1 MQLTKETQAKK
12 VDISGKI
19 FTNKKRRSLKVSS
32 FDFKRPAKFSKD
44 QFRILEMIYNSF
56 GRMTETGLSV
66 QLRTIAEIRILSL
79 EQKTFSEYIESLQ
92 SICYLNT
99 IGSSAFKADTILQF
113 DNKLIFI
120 ILDRMLGGKGE
131 EIQSRE
137 FTDIEVSIIRGIIN
151 EFLLILKDAWANIVD
166 LSFKIKSEETNPQF
180 VRVIPLNEMCA
191 VIEFDMKLGQ
201 KTGKFSFCL
210 PFMAIESVLGKLTTR
225 RWFAESEENSEAK
238 NKILMF
244 KSLSEA
250 ELSASVILGQAE
262 ISLKDLKSLE
272 IGDVIKLDQNIFKD
286 LDMKIEGNMIFKV
299 QAGKICRNLAVQI
312 VKVMEI
318 T

>member
-1 MQLTKETQAKK
+1 MQVTKETQTKK
-12 VDISGKI
+12 VDMSGKI
-19 FTNKKRRSLKVSS
+19 FTNKKRRTLQVNA

-56 GRMTETGLSV
+56 GRIAETSLSV
-66 QLRTIAEIRILSL
+66 QLRTLAEIRILSI

-92 SICYLNT
+92 SICYINI

-120 ILDRMLGGKGE
+120 ILDRLLGGKGE
-131 EIQSRE
+131 EIQNRE

-151 EFLLILKDAWANIVD
+151 EFLSTLKDAWANIVD
-166 LSFKIKSEETNPQF
+166 LSFKIKNEETNPQF

-238 NKILMF
+238 NKILLF
-244 KSLSEA
+244 KSLA
-250 ELSASVILGQAE
+250 KADLSASVILGQAE

-286 LDMKIEGNMIFKV
+286 LNMNVEGNLVFKV

-318 T
+318 K

>member
-1 MQLTKETQAKK
+1 MQVKKEIQTRN
-12 VDISGKI
+12 VEISGKI
-19 FTNKKRRSLKVSS
+19 FTNKKRKTLQVQT

-56 GRMTETGLSV
+56 GRIAETNLSV
-66 QLRTIAEIRILSL
+66 QLRTLAEIRILNI
-79 EQKTFSEYIESLQ
+79 EQKTFAEYIESLPEL
-92 SICYLNT
+92 CYLNI

-120 ILDRMLGGKGE
+120 ILDRLLGGKGE
-131 EIQSRE
+131 EIQNRE
-137 FTDIEVSIIRGIIN
+137 FTDIEISIVQGIIN
-151 EFLLILKDAWANIVD
+151 EFLSTLKDAWTNIVE

-191 VIEFDMKLGQ
+191 VIEFEMKIGN
-201 KTGKFSFCL
+201 KAGKFSFCL

-225 RWFAESEENSEAK
+225 RWFAESEENSEA
-238 NKILMF
+238 NNRMLML
-244 KSLSEA
+244 KSLIEA
-250 ELSASVILGQAE
+250 ELSGSVILGRAK

-272 IGDVIKLDQNIFKD
+272 KGDVIKLDQNIYRD
-286 LDMKIEGNMIFKV
+286 LSLTIEGNTIFQV
-299 QAGKICRNLAVQI
+299 QAGKIGKNLAVQI

-318 T
+318 A